1 MLLKSRCLSQ
11 LTSMLGGLV
20 LMLALAAPAG
30 ASLGAPGGLAQVNPR
45 VYQAETQYEEITRL
59 ANALT
64 PVETANKAP
73 VTEEDPVPADEAET
87 APMAEDQLPVFLL
100 GEIVSAAVE
109 HSPGL
114 AAMQWQAISGF
125 EQSDS
130 VLGYGGL
137 KSELSIT
144 GMQTNSPLGVFAS
157 KLSQGR
163 VTQMDFDPTALN
175 DPDYFGNMEYK
186 LMLMYPL
193 FNSGR
198 IKLLSDAVAL
208 NANAIDYDA
217 LAKEHELTGQVIE
230 TYFNYALLNDQL
242 LVLDEASLTV
252 GELKRLIEQLY
263 DEGLVI
269 GSDIAAADV
278 QLANLA
284 DEVNRAE
291 TYRWLIIDTLGI
303 LTGGAYA
310 GEFEPEVPLTIL
322 DEPVPDL
329 AEFTVLAMD
338 ARPDLNAMSLR
349 VCAATNVLDE
359 AIKQRNPVV
368 GVFAEGKHSSPNL
381 WENGHNEVTFGAQ
394 LLLDLDTG
402 GVIDNEI
409 DQKRA
414 DLQAAQLALEQ
425 MQEMAE
431 IEVAQAHAEVVIARQ
446 SIETFGS
453 QAERAAENLRVVKNR
468 YREGLTNYLD
478 LRMAITQHKESRLR
492 QVKAKHDY
500 LLAYIN
506 LLQAAGLMGTAEDP
520 FLGGGD
526 SAYIATSMEIEL
538 PDCVG
543 GKYE

>member
-1 MLLKSRCLSQ
+1 MLLKNRCLSQ
-11 LTSMLGGLV
+11 LVSTLGGLV

-30 ASLGAPGGLAQVNPR
+30 ASIGAPGDLAQVNPR
-45 VYQAETQYEEITRL
+45 VHQSDTQYEEITRL
-59 ANALT
+59 ANTLA
-64 PVETANKAP
+64 PAETEDKAP
-73 VTEEDPVPADEAET
+73 DVEEEREADIT
-87 APMAEDQLPVFLL
+87 QSDVSVAEDQLPVFLL
-100 GEIVSAAVE
+100 GDIVAAAIE

-114 AAMQWQAISGF
+114 AAMQWQAISGQ

-130 VLGYGGL
+130 VAGYGGL

-163 VTQMDFDPTALN
+163 VTQMDFDPAALN

-208 NANAIDYDA
+208 NANAIDFDA
-217 LAKEHELTGQVIE
+217 LAREHELTTKVIE
-230 TYFNYALLNDQL
+230 AYFNYALLDDQL
-242 LVLDEASLTV
+242 LVLDEATLTV
-252 GELKRLIEQLY
+252 DELKRLIEQLY

-284 DEVNRAE
+284 DEVNRAQ
-291 TYRWLIIDTLGI
+291 TYRGLIIDTLGI

-310 GEFEPEVPLTIL
+310 GEFAPEIPLAIL

-329 AEFTVLAMD
+329 GEITILALES
-338 ARPDLNAMSLR
+338 RPDLNAMSLR

-359 AIKQRNPVV
+359 AIKKRNPVV
-368 GVFAEGKHSSPNL
+368 GVFAEGKHSSADL
-381 WENGHNEVTFGAQ
+381 WDNGHNEVTFGAQ

-402 GVIDNEI
+402 RVIDNEI
-409 DQKRA
+409 EQKRA

-425 MQEMAE
+425 LQELAQ

-500 LLAYIN
+500 LLAYLR
-506 LLQAAGLMGTAEDP
+506 LLQAAGLTGTAEDP
-520 FLGGGD
+520 FLGGAESGD
-526 SAYIATSMEIEL
+526 MSTSMELEL
-538 PDCVG
+538 PDCMG
-543 GKYE
+543 GNHE